1 MDRRR
6 RSVLCDSIRGRRRL
20 ESLLWRDAG
29 HGHREGFRRRRPR
42 VLGPVGRPLWP
53 GARSCRAHRPKRS
66 MEPVVG
72 HPTGIPAM
80 RSRFPAWV
88 GFAAFAVGLA
98 IYAAGALQSP
108 LMDEKTGEMLRVLAR
123 TAD

>member
-1 MDRRR
+1 
-6 RSVLCDSIRGRRRL
+6 
-20 ESLLWRDAG
+20 
-29 HGHREGFRRRRPR
+29 
-42 VLGPVGRPLWP
+42 
-53 GARSCRAHRPKRS
+53 
-66 MEPVVG
+66 
-72 HPTGIPAM
+72 M

-123 TAD
+123 TADIDTAAEEKLARAYWTRYPDVAASPLYGEKGGMGVLGAREHYMNHGRREGRIWGP